1 MTRSGP
7 TLRRRT
13 PAVLLAAL
21 LSGAALAGCGEDEV
35 DDTTAADVD
44 VRPSD
49 DLEDPYDGEYTA
61 DFREDLDGY
70 TGLEVTLVGE
80 VGRIVSPVAFT
91 LTGDDVE
98 PILVI
103 TEEEMPDLEP
113 GQVVALGAEPT
124 EEFELTELE
133 QQLGTDLP
141 DDAYAEWE
149 GDPFLAASTVQPRG

>member
-1 MTRSGP
+1 MTRSGR
-7 TLRRRT
+7 TLHRRI

-21 LSGAALAGCGEDEV
+21 LSGAVLGGCGEDDV
-35 DDTTAADVD
+35 DDTTATDVD

-61 DFREDLDGY
+61 AFREDLDGY

-80 VGRIVSPVAFT
+80 VGSIVSPIAFT

-103 TEEEMPDLEP
+103 TDEEMPDLQP

-124 EEFELTELE
+124 EEFELTALE
-133 QQLGTDLP
+133 QELGTDLP
-141 DDAYAEWE
+141 DEAYEEWE
-149 GDPFLAASTVQPRG
+149 GDHFLAATTVEPRA